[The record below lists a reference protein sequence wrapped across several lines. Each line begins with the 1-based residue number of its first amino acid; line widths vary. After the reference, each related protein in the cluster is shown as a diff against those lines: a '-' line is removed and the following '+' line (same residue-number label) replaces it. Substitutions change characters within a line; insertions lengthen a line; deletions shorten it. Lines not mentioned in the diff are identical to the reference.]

1 MKVFNFINHASI
13 KTEYGGLSCI
23 TDPWYVSNAFG
34 SWVQAPSP
42 NENDIFDLIDA
53 DEKVGVVISHGHDD
67 HIDDW
72 FISKHLNDKIFFCSK
87 FATPGL
93 EKRLT
98 KKLGVTTR
106 PIGSGEV
113 FGDFKFNQ
121 FVNPDF
127 SEYDAVITIETPD
140 FLIIHANDNWHK
152 WPENMTNE
160 IKKISDKY
168 NEGNIFLLIQ
178 FGIADCFPVNY
189 EGVTEQE
196 ALDIINGRFERYLKA
211 TESNMKSLNLKHMY
225 YYANQTYFKYK
236 ECKLNGLSMYQ
247 ISQKFLLER
256 GVKHIQLEPGM
267 SVHKGHKITKG
278 SSNTNNIFRY
288 SLIALENFINEEY
301 KKICNPNEYIAVRFK
316 TLDDEVSKADINYIA
331 SHEVWKRIL
340 NGNLTLEAIIIG
352 GSGSIITPD
361 ININRRNHHMF
372 VSKRSYIAQNM
383 INLKGLTFFREFASI
398 KNLNKK

>member
-53 DEKVGVVISHGHDD
+53 DEKVGVVVSHGHDD

-72 FISKHLNDKIFFCSK
+72 FISRHLSDKIFFCSK

-93 EKRLT
+93 EKRLSG
-98 KKLGVTTR
+98 KLGVTTR

-113 FGDFKFNQ
+113 FGDFKFSQ

-127 SEYDAVITIETPD
+127 TEYDAVITIETPD
-140 FLIIHANDNWHK
+140 FLIIHANDNWQK
-152 WPENMTNE
+152 WPEDMTNA
-160 IKKISDKY
+160 IKRISSKY
-168 NEGNIFLLIQ
+168 DEGSIFLLIQ

-196 ALDIINGRFERYLKA
+196 ALDIVKARFESYLND

-225 YYANQTYFKYK
+225 YYANQSFFEYK
-236 ECKLNGLSMYQ
+236 GCRLNGMSMYQ
-247 ISQKFLLER
+247 ISQKFLLEK
-256 GVKHIQLEPGM
+256 GVKHTQLEPGM
-267 SVHKGHKITKG
+267 SVHKGHKITTP
-278 SSNTNNIFRY
+278 SADTNNIFRY
-288 SLIALENFINEEY
+288 SLDALENFINEGY
-301 KKICNPNEYIAVRFK
+301 RKICNPDEYITVRFK
-316 TLDDEVSKADINYIA
+316 TLDDEVSEGDINYIA
-331 SHEVWKRIL
+331 SHEVWSRIL
-340 NGNLTLEAIIIG
+340 NGSLTLEAIIIG
-352 GSGSIITPD
+352 GSGRISKPD
-361 ININRRNHHMF
+361 INIRNHHIF

-383 INLKGLTFFREFASI
+383 INSKGLSFFREFSSI
-398 KNLNKK
+398 EN

>member
-53 DEKVGVVISHGHDD
+53 DEKVGVVVSHGHDD

-72 FISKHLNDKIFFCSK
+72 FISRHLSDKIFFCSK

-93 EKRLT
+93 EKRLSG
-98 KKLGVTTR
+98 KLGVTTR

-113 FGDFKFNQ
+113 FGDFKFSQ

-127 SEYDAVITIETPD
+127 TEYDAVITIETPD

-152 WPENMTNE
+152 WPEDMTNA
-160 IKKISDKY
+160 IKRISSKY
-168 NEGNIFLLIQ
+168 DEGSIFLLIQ

-189 EGVTEQE
+189 DGVTEQE
-196 ALDIINGRFERYLKA
+196 ALDIVKARFESHLND

-225 YYANQTYFKYK
+225 YYANQSFFEYK
-236 ECKLNGLSMYQ
+236 GCRLNGMSMYQ
-247 ISQKFLLER
+247 ISQKFLLEK
-256 GVKHIQLEPGM
+256 GVKHTQLEPGM
-267 SVHKGHKITKG
+267 AVHKGHKITTP
-278 SSNTNNIFRY
+278 SADTNNIFRY
-288 SLIALENFINEEY
+288 SLDALENFINEGY
-301 KKICNPNEYIAVRFK
+301 RKICNPDEYITVRFK
-316 TLDDEVSKADINYIA
+316 TLDDEVSEGDINYIA
-331 SHEVWKRIL
+331 SHEVWSRIL
-340 NGNLTLEAIIIG
+340 NGSLTLEAIIIG
-352 GSGSIITPD
+352 GSGRIRKPD
-361 ININRRNHHMF
+361 ISIRNLNMF
-372 VSKRSYIAQNM
+372 ASKRGYIAQNM
-383 INLKGLTFFREFASI
+383 INSKGLSFFREFSSI
-398 KNLNKK
+398 EN

>member
-98 KKLGVTTR
+98 AKLGVTTR

-152 WPENMTNE
+152 WPVNMTNE
-160 IKKISDKY
+160 IK
-168 NEGNIFLLIQ
+168 
-178 FGIADCFPVNY
+178 
-189 EGVTEQE
+189 
-196 ALDIINGRFERYLKA
+196 NGRFERYLKA

-383 INLKGLTFFREFASI
+383 INLKGLSFFREFASI
-398 KNLNKK
+398 ENLNKK